1 MQLTS
6 LSLAL
11 TRAGFLQ
18 FSPDSLF
25 TNGEQGVWYEPS
37 LTNGT
42 CFQDS
47 AGTQP
52 VTAVE
57 QPVGL
62 MLDKSK
68 GLVLGSELVTTP
80 SVALAAN
87 QSVDVGGMLTAGKF
101 YKVSATVSN
110 YTGTGDLGFVSASF
124 AGTAGVTRLSGNGV
138 MSGIVAG
145 ATSAL
150 IGVFSRSTN
159 SATISNISVRELPG
173 NHAFQATS
181 TSRPVLSA
189 RYNLLTKTEQFDDAA
204 WTKTSVTVSA
214 NAAVSPDGTTTADLV
229 YPTTS
234 GTNRWL
240 NQGIVASAAVYRYF
254 IQAKFAGIRWL
265 YVLKSDGSAG
275 AAWFDLQNGV
285 VGTVASG
292 YTATI
297 QSAGNGF
304 YICSV
309 TAPSAAPGFLTYT
322 GLSDADNSLSV
333 TANGTSGIY
342 IWGADLRVTNDAA
355 GQPAYQ
361 RVNTATDY
369 DTTGFKP
376 YLRFDGTDD
385 WLQTNSVNFS
395 STDKMT
401 VFAGVRSLVGGVYG
415 ALLETSINADDN
427 TGTILMSGNGDLST
441 YRVIFISRGTS
452 TASAQT
458 NSTTF
463 NPPITLV
470 QSGLGDISGDSAIL
484 RVNGTQVASS
494 TSDQGTGNYGNYPL
508 YIGRRGGTAQ
518 PFNGRLYGLIVR
530 GAATRA
536 SQITQTEGWL
546 NQRTGAY

>member
-189 RYNLLTKTEQFDDAA
+189 RYNLLTKTEQFDAAA

-401 VFAGVRSLVGGVYG
+401 VFAGVRKLSDAARGMLVELGSSLPTGAFSISAPGAAAPNYSAFSAGSIGVGPVTTPSNYAAPISNVLTTEFGISTDLLSIRING
-415 ALLETSINADDN
+415 ALSAGS
-427 TGTILMSGNGDLST
+427 TG
-441 YRVIFISRGTS
+441 
-452 TASAQT
+452 
-458 NSTTF
+458 
-463 NPPITLV
+463 
-470 QSGLGDISGDSAIL
+470 
-484 RVNGTQVASS
+484 
-494 TSDQGTGNYGNYPL
+494 SDQGTGNYSNAPL
-508 YIGRRGGTAQ
+508 YIGRRGGTTL